1 MLSAS
6 LSNIETITAATPT
19 QPSSRDS
26 SLLVIPAI
34 SYSSI
39 PRGYLGEALFSRTF
53 NAELRGSAQALGAP
67 TEFLQLKVEAEKVF
81 NLAPQWNT
89 YLRGQLGT
97 TWVGAISAMGVLEP
111 VDDVLEALGGEKAYL
126 PAVWRT
132 TRLEGARQ
140 ATAVP
145 WFSELRAFYY
155 RTDALK
161 AAGVNPAEMFASWQG
176 FEAGLAR
183 LKASSFRDPE
193 TKAPLAPLCT
203 PGKNS
208 WDVLHN
214 AAPWIWGAGG
224 EIVRQ
229 AGGRWQSALNSP
241 ESLEGLYFFLSLA
254 QKGYVPAESLEKN
267 TAQIEADF
275 QAGKC
280 AVFASGPWMIQRA
293 QVPEAKGGFA
303 ERTAAKNLGVAPY
316 PAGPKGRYTFF
327 GGSNLALFNFSKNK
341 PLAKELLK
349 YLGGP
354 EAQVR
359 YAQMTGMLPALRS
372 AWSDPSF
379 QQNPLLRTFIQAA
392 QFGRTYPSLAGWGGV
407 ENLAVQHLGM
417 AWDLVAQ
424 GRLTREALKDL
435 MDKASAAINQALR

>member
-1 MLSAS
+1 MLRKA
-6 LSNIETITAATPT
+6 L
-19 QPSSRDS
+19 S
-26 SLLVIPAI
+26 SLLVLA
-34 SYSSI
+34 S
-39 PRGYLGEALFSRTF
+39 LGFAQKTLEVWIMP
-53 NAELRGSAQALGAP
+53 NSAQPAEDFKALVAP
-67 TEFLQLKVEAEKVF
+67 FEKAHGVEVKVTVLDWGVAWTKITTAATSGVGPD
-81 NLAPQWNT
+81 LT
-89 YLRGQLGT
+89 QLGT
-97 TWVGAISAMGVLEP
+97 TWVGAISAMGALEP
-111 VDDVLEALGGEKAYL
+111 VDDVLQALGGVKAYL

-132 TRLEGARQ
+132 ARLEGSRQ

-155 RTDALK
+155 RADALK
-161 AAGVNPAEMFASWQG
+161 AAGVDPAQMFRSWQD

-183 LKASSFRDPE
+183 LAQSKFTDPE
-193 TKAPLAPLCT
+193 TKKSLAPLCT
-203 PGKNS
+203 PGKNT

-229 AGGRWQSALNSP
+229 SGGRWQSALNSP

-280 AVFASGPWMIQRA
+280 AVFASGPWMVQRA

-303 ERTAAKNLGVAPY
+303 ERPAAKNLGVAPY

-349 YLGGP
+349 YLGGL
-354 EAQVR
+354 EAQR
-359 YAQMTGMLPALRS
+359 AYAQATGMLPALRS
-372 AWSDPSF
+372 AWNIPEI
-379 QQNPLLRTFIQAA
+379 QNNPLMRTFVRAA

-407 ENLAVQHLGM
+407 ENLAVQHIGM

-424 GRLTREALKDL
+424 GKLSREALKDL
-435 MDKASAAINQALR
+435 MDKASVAINQALR

>member
-1 MLSAS
+1 MIKKAL
-6 LSNIETITAATPT
+6 
-19 QPSSRDS
+19 S
-26 SLLVIPAI
+26 SLLVLASLAFAQKTLEVWIMPNSPQPA
-34 SYSSI
+34 
-39 PRGYLGEALFSRTF
+39 EDFKALV
-53 NAELRGSAQALGAP
+53 AP
-67 TEFLQLKVEAEKVF
+67 FEKAHGVEVKVTVLDWGVAWTKITTAATSGVG
-81 NLAPQWNT
+81 PDIT
-89 YLRGQLGT
+89 QLGT

-111 VDDVLEALGGEKAYL
+111 VDDVLKALGGEKAYL

-161 AAGVNPAEMFASWQG
+161 AAGVNPAEMFAGWQG
-176 FEAGLAR
+176 FEAGLAK
-183 LKASSFRDPE
+183 LKASGFRDPE

-229 AGGRWQSALNSP
+229 SGGRWQSALNSP

-303 ERTAAKNLGVAPY
+303 ERPAARNLGVAPY

-349 YLGGP
+349 YLGSP

-359 YAQMTGMLPALRS
+359 YAQMTGMLPGLRS
-372 AWSDPSF
+372 TWSDPSF

-392 QFGRTYPSLAGWGGV
+392 QFGRTYPSLAGWSGV

-435 MDKASAAINQALR
+435 MGKASVAINQALR

>member
-1 MLSAS
+1 M
-6 LSNIETITAATPT
+6 
-19 QPSSRDS
+19 
-26 SLLVIPAI
+26 
-34 SYSSI
+34 
-39 PRGYLGEALFSRTF
+39 
-53 NAELRGSAQALGAP
+53 
-67 TEFLQLKVEAEKVF
+67 
-81 NLAPQWNT
+81 
-89 YLRGQLGT
+89 
-97 TWVGAISAMGVLEP
+97 
-111 VDDVLEALGGEKAYL
+111 
-126 PAVWRT
+126 
-132 TRLEGARQ
+132 
-140 ATAVP
+140 
-145 WFSELRAFYY
+145 
-155 RTDALK
+155 
-161 AAGVNPAEMFASWQG
+161 
-176 FEAGLAR
+176 
-183 LKASSFRDPE
+183 
-193 TKAPLAPLCT
+193 
-203 PGKNS
+203 
-208 WDVLHN
+208 LHN

-379 QQNPLLRTFIQAA
+379 QQNPCSAPSSRPLSSAA
-392 QFGRTYPSLAGWGGV
+392 PTPPWRAGAGWRTWRCSTS
-407 ENLAVQHLGM
+407 AWLGTWWPR
-417 AWDLVAQ
+417 AGSPV
-424 GRLTREALKDL
+424 RP
-435 MDKASAAINQALR
+435 

>member
-1 MLSAS
+1 MLKKALSIILALAPLAVAQGTLEVWIMPNSAQPAEDFKA
-6 LSNIETITAATPT
+6 LVAPFEKARGVQVKVTVLDWGVAWTKITTAATSGVGPDLT
-19 QPSSRDS
+19 
-26 SLLVIPAI
+26 
-34 SYSSI
+34 
-39 PRGYLGEALFSRTF
+39 
-53 NAELRGSAQALGAP
+53 
-67 TEFLQLKVEAEKVF
+67 
-81 NLAPQWNT
+81 
-89 YLRGQLGT
+89 QLGT

-111 VDDVLEALGGEKAYL
+111 VDDVLEALGGERAYL

-132 TRLEGARQ
+132 ARLEGGRQ

-155 RTDALK
+155 RTDALR
-161 AAGVNPAEMFASWQG
+161 AAGVDPARCSAVGRTLRQ
-176 FEAGLAR
+176 LAR
-183 LKASSFRDPE
+183 LAQSRFTDPE
-193 TKAPLAPLCT
+193 TKKPLAPLCT
-203 PGKNS
+203 PGKNT

-229 AGGRWQSALNSP
+229 ASGRWQSALSSP

-254 QKGYVPAESLEKN
+254 QRGYVPAESLEKN

-303 ERTAAKNLGVAPY
+303 ERPAAKNLGVAPY

-327 GGSNLALFNFSKNK
+327 GGSNLALFAFSKNK

-349 YLGGP
+349 YLGGL

-359 YAQMTGMLPALRS
+359 YAQTSGMLPALRA
-372 AWSDPSF
+372 AWNAPEF

-424 GRLTREALKDL
+424 GKLTREALKDL
-435 MDKASAAINQALR
+435 MDKASLAINQALR